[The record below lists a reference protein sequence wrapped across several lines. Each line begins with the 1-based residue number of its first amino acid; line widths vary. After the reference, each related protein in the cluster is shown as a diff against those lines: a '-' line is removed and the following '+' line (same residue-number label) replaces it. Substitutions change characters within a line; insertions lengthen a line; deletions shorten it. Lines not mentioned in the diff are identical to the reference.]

1 MFAESGALGK
11 FIVNPASYPRM
22 ISFINLFKN
31 REMVFKVKDTEQKWG
46 NKGARVDDAGK
57 GDIIKIVNFLV
68 GNNAYTEEN
77 TTTIL
82 KIGLCVVLEMLARQ
96 KMEKKADNKTWF
108 LDPEQTVI
116 NKVTEYTKK

>member
-1 MFAESGALGK
+1 
-11 FIVNPASYPRM
+11 
-22 ISFINLFKN
+22 
-31 REMVFKVKDTEQKWG
+31 MVFKVKDTEQKWG

-68 GNNAYTEEN
+68 GNPAYTEEN

-96 KMEKKADNKTWF
+96 KMEKKVDNKTWF
-108 LDPEQTVI
+108 LDPEQTVV
-116 NKVTEYTKK
+116 NNVSGYTKK